1 MSNGDTIQRL
11 DIVELRLFIEELPCS
26 ICRFMHASQDGV
38 EPQSVRIKQEVQ
50 LGTPNA
56 FADIVVR
63 APGRAP
69 YIVEVDYRYSLE
81 RIAESLSRK
90 YQRELGWF
98 KSISKLIL
106 IFDPDNRPD
115 DQELEKHVQTLI
127 PIHWQL
133 ELWDEY
139 RLMVTSTARRCHSFG
154 CCRGPK
160 GPDPGLPREGKA
172 GDLFVARQGGDSD
185 EVDLWFCIEGAQGG
199 QTALWGQVAFA
210 PIIRLQRR

>member
-11 DIVELRLFIEELPCS
+11 DIVELRLFIEELACS
-26 ICRFMHASQDGV
+26 ICRFMHVSQDGV

-63 APGRAP
+63 APGVAG
-69 YIVEVDYRYSLE
+69 YIVEVDYGYSLE

-106 IFDPDNRPD
+106 IFD
-115 DQELEKHVQTLI
+115 LTTI
-127 PIHWQL
+127 PMTRSSRNMSGHSSPFIGNL
-133 ELWDEY
+133 SY
-139 RLMVTSTARRCHSFG
+139 GTSTDYSNACATSS
-154 CCRGPK
+154 
-160 GPDPGLPREGKA
+160 A
-172 GDLFVARQGGDSD
+172 SM
-185 EVDLWFCIEGAQGG
+185 
-199 QTALWGQVAFA
+199 
-210 PIIRLQRR
+210 